1 MPRPLL
7 PVLAGLFIGVA
18 FVASNV
24 AALHDPRPH
33 HVPVAVA
40 GAPAARLQAALDR
53 REPGGYAV
61 SEARD
66 VAHAVRRRQ
75 AYGGLDASRGVVI
88 VAGANGDQATT
99 TIARTLTSAASD
111 LGFKQAGVVDAVPL
125 QSGDPKGLSL
135 PQIVLGT
142 IIGGFMMG
150 VLTAQLVLGEALW
163 RRIAAYVGFGLAFG
177 LLGALV
183 LDTLLGVL
191 TGHFLV
197 LWACIGVTALAIATS
212 VGALARLLGQAALP
226 IASLV
231 FLIIG
236 NPSAGASAPTGFLP
250 GFYRA
255 VGPWLPPNADANAL
269 LGSTYFDAAL
279 VRPLLVLAA
288 WIVVPAGLLI
298 ALDRR
303 LGTRPAL
310 AHDASRAATPAPRPA
325 PSGR

>member
-18 FVASNV
+18 FLASNV

-33 HVPVAVA
+33 DVPVAVS
-40 GAPAARLQAALDR
+40 GAPAARLQTALDQR
-53 REPGGYAV
+53 VPGGYDV
-61 SEARD
+61 SEVPD
-66 VAHAVRRRQ
+66 VGHAVRRRE
-75 AYGGLDASRGVVI
+75 AYGGLDARRGVVI
-88 VAGANGDQATT
+88 VAGANGYQATT
-99 TIARTLTSAASD
+99 AIAQALSSSAAD

-125 QSGDPKGLSL
+125 QPGDPNGLSL
-135 PQIVLGT
+135 QQIVLGT

-150 VLTAQLVLGEALW
+150 VLTAQLALGEALW
-163 RRIAAYVGFGLAFG
+163 RRIAAYLGFGLAFG

-183 LDTLLGVL
+183 LDPLLGVL
-191 TGHFLV
+191 TGHFFAV
-197 LWACIGVTALAIATS
+197 WACIGVTALAISTS
-212 VGALARLLGQAALP
+212 VGALARMLGQAALP

-236 NPSAGASAPTGFLP
+236 NPSAGASAPTEFLP

-255 VGPWLPPNADANAL
+255 VGPWLPPNADASAL
-269 LGSTYFDAAL
+269 LGSTYFDAPL

-288 WIVVPAGLLI
+288 WIVVPGTILI

-303 LGTRPAL
+303 RGARPAL